1 MSKYK
6 DILIIIPAY
15 NPDNELIGFTN
26 ELISKG
32 FNNILVI
39 NDGSKKE
46 CNNIFDHIEQ
56 MKECEILQHAIN
68 LGKGRGLKN
77 AFNHV
82 LSNYQDIHG
91 VITVD
96 ADGQH
101 APDDIKKVADRLL
114 NTEKK
119 IILGSRD
126 FSEKDIPFRSRF
138 GNKLTSKV
146 LYLATG
152 MKISDTQTGL
162 RGIHISTLPSLLDI
176 KGERYEYEMNMI
188 LEARKYGIEI
198 EEVTIQTIY
207 LNENES
213 SHFNPIIDSFK
224 IYTIFIKYAIS
235 SLSSFGIDILLF
247 ALLSVLLKEAFPNS
261 FIFYATIGARVLSSL
276 FNYVVNKTFV
286 FQNTSKRT
294 LYKYYTLSVTQML
307 VSSYGVYLIY
317 TLIGSGEVV
326 IKIFV
331 DTILFLMSY
340 YIQRV
345 WVFKSA

>member
-1 MSKYK
+1 MKTFK
-6 DILIIIPAY
+6 EILIIIPAY
-15 NPDNELIGFTN
+15 NPDHELLGFID
-26 ELISKG
+26 ELKSKG
-32 FNNILVI
+32 FDNILVI
-39 NDGSKKE
+39 NDGSKEK
-46 CNNIFDHIEQ
+46 CSIIFDQIKE
-56 MKECEILQHAIN
+56 KNECEILQHAIN
-68 LGKGRGLKN
+68 MGKGRGLKN
-77 AFNHV
+77 AFNYALNH
-82 LSNYQDIHG
+82 YQELHG

-101 APDDIKKVADRLL
+101 APDDIKKVADQLL
-114 NTEKK
+114 NTDRK
-119 IILGSRD
+119 IVLGSRD
-126 FSEKDIPFRSRF
+126 FSQKDIPFRSRF

-152 MKISDTQTGL
+152 MKIADTQTGL
-162 RGIHISTLPSLLDI
+162 RGIHINALPYLLDI

-188 LEARKYGIEI
+188 LEARKKGIEI

-207 LNENES
+207 LNDNES
-213 SHFNPIIDSFK
+213 SHFNPIADSLK
-224 IYTIFIKYAIS
+224 IYTIFFKYAIS

-276 FNYVVNKTFV
+276 FNYFVNKTFV
-286 FQNTSKRT
+286 FQNKSKRT
-294 LYKYYTLSVTQML
+294 IYKYYTLSITQML
-307 VSSYGVYLIY
+307 ISSYGVYLIY
-317 TLIGSGEVV
+317 MMIGSGEVV